1 MPMTFARRVY
11 LIAGIYGLIVLL
23 PQYLLEERNS
33 RDFPPAITH
42 PEYYYGFVGVGI
54 AWQLAFLVIATDPA
68 RYRPMMVPSV
78 VEKASFG
85 FAAIALYHRGRLAL
99 PMLVAA
105 TIDLILG
112 VLFLIAFV
120 RTPPRRE
127 RIPDGIIERSVGG
140 PSPPPSLADWLN
152 DRGRT

>member
-1 MPMTFARRVY
+1 MPMTFAKPVY
-11 LIAGIYGLIVLL
+11 LIAGIYGLIVLI
-23 PQYLLEERNS
+23 PQYLLEEKNG
-33 RDFPPAITH
+33 RDFPSAITH

-54 AWQLAFLVIATDPA
+54 AWQLAFLIIATDPA

-85 FAAIALYHRGRLAL
+85 FAAIALYLRGRLAL
-99 PMLVAA
+99 PMLAAA

-120 RTPPRRE
+120 RTASSAGMDP
-127 RIPDGIIERSVGG
+127 
-140 PSPPPSLADWLN
+140 
-152 DRGRT
+152 GRYH